1 MVYIQALFL
10 LFSLVLTFSFF
21 IYGFNHYFLLGVNK
35 RYHLPGI
42 KKENFSKRPFV
53 DVQLPIFNERYVVKR
68 LVSACV
74 GMVERYGTSDAQITI
89 LDDSTDDTVQIVDEV
104 VREFTL
110 KGILINVQR
119 RPTRQGYKAGA
130 LQLALESTSAEFLTI
145 FDADYTPTEDFL
157 IRTIPYFLEDDTLG
171 IIQSRWTHLNR
182 WFNPITRAVAIGI
195 DVHFFIEQTGR
206 YATGCFLNFN
216 GSGGVLRRSASVQA
230 SGWQSDMPG

>member
-1 MVYIQALFL
+1 
-10 LFSLVLTFSFF
+10 
-21 IYGFNHYFLLGVNK
+21 
-35 RYHLPGI
+35 
-42 KKENFSKRPFV
+42 
-53 DVQLPIFNERYVVKR
+53 
-68 LVSACV
+68 
-74 GMVERYGTSDAQITI
+74 MVERYGTADAQITI

-104 VREFTL
+104 VREFTH
-110 KGILINVQR
+110 KGIQINVQR

-130 LQLALESTSAEFLTI
+130 LQLALESTSAEYLTI
-145 FDADYTPTEDFL
+145 FDADYTPPEDFL

-216 GSGGVLRRSASVQA
+216 GSGGVLRRSALMQA
-230 SGWQSDMPG
+230 GGWQSDTLAEDLDASYRIQMKGYHVLFIQDLTSRERFLRPYQASRNNRHVGQTDRFALQKSSFLTSWRMES